1 MSIACF
7 AGVGVAQ
14 LHGMFF
20 IGIFGPVGIGHL
32 QQWRIAKRIISAH
45 SSARPAGKPTNQLGE
60 LGRPVGVELES

>member
-20 IGIFGPVGIGHL
+20 IGVFGPVGIGHL
-32 QQWRIAKRIISAH
+32 QQWRIAKRIISAVL
-45 SSARPAGKPTNQLGE
+45 STAAPS
-60 LGRPVGVELES
+60 